1 MSADVLGALV
11 LALVVIVVTARLLG
25 VLAGRLGQPPV
36 IGEIL
41 AGVLLGPTLF
51 GGALPEVLFPAA
63 VRPALQQL
71 ADIGVVVFMFL
82 VGVELDRRLLR
93 GRGRVTVSVAVG
105 AIVVPFG
112 LGVLIAPALLSDGD
126 PVQQLAFRLFIGT
139 AMSVTA
145 FPVLAR
151 ILADR
156 GLLHTPVG
164 GLALAAAS
172 LDDVMAW
179 GLLAVVAALAGG
191 TGEPWLVLLVVPFAL
206 VLLFVVR
213 PVLARL
219 CTHASSASGAGRWL
233 SAAAVAVALPVGL
246 WLSARATE
254 AMGLHLIFG
263 AFLFGVAMPRSGL
276 DATRERVQ
284 RALNRVSSWVLL
296 PVFFTV
302 AGLQVDLSGLDAGA
316 WGVLGLILLVA
327 MGGKWL
333 GVAAGAGLCGI
344 PPGRSFVLAT
354 LLNTRGLTE
363 LIVLTTGLQL
373 GVLDERSYSLLI
385 VMALV
390 TTMMTGVVLSLL
402 DRAGR
407 PVAEF
412 DPPPLSGVL
421 RST

>member
-82 VGVELDRRLLR
+82 AGVELDRRLLR

-284 RALNRVSSWVLL
+284 SALNRVSSWVLL

-316 WGVLGLILLVA
+316 WGVLGPILLVA

-407 PVAEF
+407 PAAEF
-412 DPPPLSGVL
+412 DPLPLSGVL